1 MRAGTGS
8 EKGSS
13 GAKKQM
19 KRRARSKVFCQGDRV
34 EIYRRSEDE
43 SWESYMDAYVGL
55 RGIVSDP
62 DSVINDPEA
71 LVRVT
76 LDGTG
81 GTHRLPQDCLRKVG
95 AE

>member
-1 MRAGTGS
+1 MKTRAMS
-8 EKGSS
+8 E
-13 GAKKQM
+13 AL
-19 KRRARSKVFCQGDRV
+19 RQGDRV

-62 DSVINDPEA
+62 DTVINDLEA

-81 GTHRLPQDCLRKVG
+81 GTHRFPQDCLRKVR
-95 AE
+95 EE

>member
-1 MRAGTGS
+1 MKTRAMS
-8 EKGSS
+8 E
-13 GAKKQM
+13 AL
-19 KRRARSKVFCQGDRV
+19 RQGDRV

-43 SWESYMDAYVGL
+43 SWESYMEAYIGV

-62 DSVINDPEA
+62 DTVINDPEA

-81 GTHRLPQDCLRKVG
+81 GTHRFPQDCLRKVR
-95 AE
+95 EE

>member
-1 MRAGTGS
+1 MKTRAMS
-8 EKGSS
+8 E
-13 GAKKQM
+13 AL
-19 KRRARSKVFCQGDRV
+19 RQGDRV

-43 SWESYMDAYVGL
+43 SWESYMEAYIGL

-62 DSVINDPEA
+62 DTVINDLEA

-81 GTHRLPQDCLRKVG
+81 GTHRFPQDCLRKVR
-95 AE
+95 EE

>member
-1 MRAGTGS
+1 M
-8 EKGSS
+8 KD
-13 GAKKQM
+13 M
-19 KRRARSKVFCQGDRV
+19 KRTAMSEVFRQGDRV
-34 EIYRRSEDE
+34 EIYCRSKDE

-95 AE
+95 KDRADGTKNHPVP

>member
-1 MRAGTGS
+1 MKTRAMS
-8 EKGSS
+8 E
-13 GAKKQM
+13 AL
-19 KRRARSKVFCQGDRV
+19 RQGDRV

-62 DSVINDPEA
+62 DTVINDPEA

-81 GTHRLPQDCLRKVG
+81 GTHRFPQDCLRRVR
-95 AE
+95 EE

>member
-1 MRAGTGS
+1 M
-8 EKGSS
+8 KD
-13 GAKKQM
+13 M
-19 KRRARSKVFCQGDRV
+19 KRRAMLEAFRQGDRV

-81 GTHRLPQDCLRKVG
+81 GTHRFPQDCLRKVV

>member
-1 MRAGTGS
+1 M
-8 EKGSS
+8 
-13 GAKKQM
+13 KQM
-19 KRRARSKVFCQGDRV
+19 KRRARSEVFCQGDRV